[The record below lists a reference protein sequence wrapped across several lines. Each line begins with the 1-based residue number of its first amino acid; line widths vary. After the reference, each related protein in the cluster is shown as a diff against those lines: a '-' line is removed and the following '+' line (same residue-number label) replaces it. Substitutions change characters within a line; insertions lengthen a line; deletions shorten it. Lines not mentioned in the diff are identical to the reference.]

1 MVKEYILP
9 DGRVL
14 ELSRIEKADGLI
26 SFEELIRKKLLPT
39 AEPVGWTLQPVN
51 NKVVWL
57 YDAGKTKP
65 YRYADL
71 PEKIKKRNAENK
83 RKYRERCTCD
93 QCRVR
98 QKSVKAI
105 IHTDIDGKPMKL
117 CSDCYNFL
125 KK

>member
-57 YDAGKTKP
+57 YDVGKTKP

-71 PEKIKKRNAENK
+71 PETIKKRNAENK

-105 IHTDIDGKPMKL
+105 IHTDIDGKPIKL
-117 CSDCYNFL
+117 CCDCYNFI

>member
-1 MVKEYILP
+1 MVKEYVLP
-9 DGRVL
+9 DGSMLVL
-14 ELSRIEKADGLI
+14 PRMEKAAGLI
-26 SFEELIRKKLLPT
+26 SFEELIRKKLLP
-39 AEPVGWTLQPVN
+39 AAPPVGWMMQPVN

-57 YDAGKTKP
+57 YDAQKTKS
-65 YRYADL
+65 YKYADM
-71 PEKIKKRNAENK
+71 PERIKKRKTESA

-117 CSDCYNFL
+117 CGDCYNFL